1 MTKLL
6 QLDEIDYK
14 DDLYTLIS
22 DPSLVGDARRSKRIN
37 LNKLPAKGRIWDI
50 TPIVSPMQTPNLEFN
65 DLFQMNLDAGQ
76 LSIDQNSPLVNVG
89 GSPIYKHGCAKSNIN
104 LGMLNDGDSWHV
116 GFRIV
121 TNGTGFCLDNLMFY
135 DKNAT
140 ASSLAADYLNS
151 ISNNV
156 QITAPTLIVSANRSN
171 AQLTVNGSFYN
182 PVFDSYVTSSG
193 PYPVKYSFSTQT
205 ANNNTVLLLLSRTG
219 NTLNAAIASV
229 DTAGNYDI
237 HELHHLGN
245 DTHPFEFDNLAM
257 FIYAGTVLSSQ
268 LEYQVI
274 SPTLTVGLPS
284 YDVLNTNYDV
294 NYNGTQELFYEAFAV
309 IPHRPSG
316 VIIEQP
322 TFPPYTRVGE
332 FLNTYL
338 DPNYNG
344 PASKPYGINYGL
356 ETNKTVIVT
365 STAANNES
373 FELMVREP
381 EFNELATTVANLANN
396 AVQNLSYGEIVV
408 YVKNALNSEELFTG
422 EMSFDTF
429 DAAYEHLVVLPAFLP
444 KRIVIDDRP
453 IGNGQQI
460 FIDGVAQKLYLI
472 GQNNIKLSTY
482 CAFSGE
488 PYPACHSENSDFPRP
503 WSGAFPE
510 LYLRAKF
517 DACYFVDYWGSMDC
531 NAYGSEQL
539 VLSGYVDTPSSPT
552 TLFTSKLRV
561 GKNSAV
567 YIFSGSVDYYDG
579 GSILLEDNAY
589 MYLRF
594 EHYKNNG
601 LDPLNSPFTIYKSG
615 KARLEIDVA
624 INYQTLPL
632 NGEPYQFRIINPK
645 NGILPFIISTVFSQY
660 VDIVQ
665 INVNYEPIFTVD
677 NVRMIRSLIDFK
689 PGFNYEPVLM
699 LPDNATVFFIVGEVN
714 LQGYPLYT
722 SNSQAVHRFIGF
734 PDAKLISSAPILVSN
749 DENGQNSFVVD
760 GVTLECPTEPVIFME
775 SGSVTVR
782 NSKIVS
788 PKGIGYN
795 AQGDGGTPYL
805 NSLIKLQNVE
815 FYSDNRQNETSIVK
829 LNSRGDVVISDVVF
843 TGNGVGGI
851 PLLDLINLENNTS
864 IIIDGLSV
872 KLDINVLSPLIC
884 IDNNPRPPCSISVK
898 GVHIGHGA
906 SQQQAPSAYNLF
918 TLDPSGAA
926 AGNYSVYDHTTDN
939 RIVTDNSKPFMIYN
953 DPSIVTTPD
962 QIGADVFVF
971 LEQSVTGFESMKY
984 GFENDQNG
992 RLIYL
997 SDIAGMFEIRIKGT
1011 VISDP
1016 NTDVEFR
1023 FRQSNP
1029 TDAVGHNKFL
1039 SVNTGVTGVVDVD
1052 MLLHRS
1058 LMPSGIYG
1066 LAIRNQSNLANV
1078 ELSNLLFTIREF

>member
-1 MTKLL
+1 M
-6 QLDEIDYK
+6 QLDPTDYK
-14 DDLYTLIS
+14 NGLYTLVS
-22 DPSLVGDARRSKRIN
+22 DPSLVGNARRTKRLAIDN
-37 LNKLPAKGRIWDI
+37 IPAIPRTWDI
-50 TPIVSPMQTPNLEFN
+50 TPIVNPPTTPDLEIV
-65 DLFQMNLDAGQ
+65 DTFQLNVSSQNELG
-76 LSIDQNSPLVNVG
+76 IDPTSPLITVG
-89 GSPIYKHGCAKSNIN
+89 EEPMYKHGCAKTNIN
-104 LGMLNDGDSWHV
+104 LAMLNDGDTWHV
-116 GFRIV
+116 GLRAIAAGGYTSSSV
-121 TNGTGFCLDNLMFY
+121 VFY
-135 DKNAT
+135 DTNVD
-140 ASSLAADYLNS
+140 AAEYAAHALH
-151 ISNNV
+151 
-156 QITAPTLIVSANRSN
+156 
-171 AQLTVNGSFYN
+171 QLTNSGGEPSNQLALSITRSAANLSIAGTAYN
-182 PVFDSYVTSSG
+182 PVVQSYQQISG
-193 PYPVKYSFSTQT
+193 AFPLKYSVSTNGAENTT
-205 ANNNTVLLLLSRTG
+205 ALMLLHRDG
-219 NTLNAAIASV
+219 NTLNVTIAAV
-229 DTAGNYDI
+229 DMAGNYDI
-237 HELHHLGN
+237 SEVHSVGN
-245 DTHPFEFDNLAM
+245 DNLPFDFSSLTM
-257 FIYAGTVLSSQ
+257 FLYLGTVTSPAM
-268 LEYQVI
+268 EYQLVV
-274 SPTLTVGLPS
+274 PTITTGLPD
-284 YDVLNTNYDV
+284 YDVAFTKYETV
-294 NYNGTQELFYEAFAV
+294 YSGTQSTFDALFPVEA
-309 IPHRPSG
+309 HRPSG
-316 VIIEQP
+316 VLIEQAV
-322 TFPPYTRVGE
+322 FPEGVRVGE
-332 FLNTYL
+332 LLNVRVDLHYDGAPPT
-338 DPNYNG
+338 
-344 PASKPYGINYGL
+344 PYGLSLAHGKTYMVTANHSEGVALERIIRSSEYDSLVQTVNGL
-356 ETNKTVIVT
+356 STG
-365 STAANNES
+365 STAG
-373 FELMVREP
+373 LP
-381 EFNELATTVANLANN
+381 
-396 AVQNLSYGEIVV
+396 YGEIVV
-408 YVKNALNSEELFTG
+408 YVNNGLDTVDMFTG
-422 EMSFDTF
+422 SRAFDTF
-429 DAAYEHLVVLPAFLP
+429 EAAYEYLITLPPYLP
-444 KRIVIDDRP
+444 KRMVLDDRP
-453 IGNGQQI
+453 IGATGPNY
-460 FIDGVAQKLYLI
+460 FEGVVGKTYLI

-488 PYPACHSENSDFPRP
+488 PYPAYYSENTDFPRP
-503 WSGAFPE
+503 FYGAYPQ

-517 DACYFVDYWGSMDC
+517 DACYFVDYWGSIEP

-539 VLSGYVDTPSSPT
+539 VLSGYVDTPGSPS
-552 TLFTSKLRV
+552 TLFTSKLRI

-567 YIFSGSVDYYDG
+567 YIFPGSVDYYDG

-594 EHYKNNG
+594 EHYKNSG

-615 KARLEIDVA
+615 KARLEIEVA
-624 INYQTLPL
+624 VNYQTLPL

-645 NGILPFIISTVFSQY
+645 NGILPFIPSTVFSQY

-689 PGFNYEPVLM
+689 PGFNYEPVLT

-734 PDAKLISSAPILVSN
+734 PDAKLISSVPILVSN
-749 DENGQNSFVVD
+749 DVNGQNSFVVD
-760 GVTLECPTEPVIFME
+760 GVTLECPTEPVISME

-843 TGNGVGGI
+843 TGNGVGGV

-918 TLDPSGAA
+918 TLVPSGAA

-1023 FRQSNP
+1023 FRQPNP

-1039 SVNTGVTGVVDVD
+1039 SVNTGVTGVIDVD

>member
-37 LNKLPAKGRIWDI
+37 LNKLPAMPRIWDI
-50 TPIVSPMQTPNLEFN
+50 TPIVNPPTTPDLEII
-65 DLFQMNLDAGQ
+65 DTFQLNVGSQNA
-76 LSIDQNSPLVNVG
+76 LSIDPASPLITVDG
-89 GSPIYKHGCAKSNIN
+89 QPILKHGCAKTNIN
-104 LGMLNDGDSWHV
+104 LAMLNDGDTWHV
-116 GFRIV
+116 GLRSIV
-121 TNGTGFCLDNLMFY
+121 TGGYTLSSVVFY
-135 DKNAT
+135 DTSADAAEYA
-140 ASSLAADYLNS
+140 ASQLDQFTNPGHAPSNRLVLSADRSAANLS
-151 ISNNV
+151 IAG
-156 QITAPTLIVSANRSN
+156 TM
-171 AQLTVNGSFYN
+171 YN
-182 PVFDSYVTSSG
+182 PVTQSYHQIG
-193 PYPVKYSFSTQT
+193 GEFPMKYDVDTNGSDNTT
-205 ANNNTVLLLLSRTG
+205 ALMLLHRDG
-219 NTLNAAIASV
+219 NTLNVTIAAV
-229 DTAGNYDI
+229 DMTGNYDI
-237 HELHHLGN
+237 NEVHSVGN
-245 DTHPFEFDNLAM
+245 DNFPFDFSSLTM
-257 FIYAGTVLSSQ
+257 FLYLGTVASPSMV
-268 LEYQVI
+268 YQSVA
-274 SPTLTVGLPS
+274 PTITAGLPD
-284 YDVLNTNYDV
+284 YDVAFTRYETV
-294 NYNGTQELFYEAFAV
+294 YSGTQLAFDALFPVDA
-309 IPHRPSG
+309 HRPSG
-316 VIIEQP
+316 VLVQQAVLPEGV
-322 TFPPYTRVGE
+322 RVGE
-332 FLNTYL
+332 LLNVRVDLQYEGA
-338 DPNYNG
+338 P
-344 PASKPYGINYGL
+344 PMPYGRSLAHGKTYIVTANSSEGVGL
-356 ETNKTVIVT
+356 ERIICSSEYDVLVQTVNGLST
-365 STAANNES
+365 GSTAG
-373 FELMVREP
+373 L
-381 EFNELATTVANLANN
+381 L
-396 AVQNLSYGEIVV
+396 YGEIVV
-408 YVKNALNSEELFTG
+408 YVNNGLDTVDMFTG
-422 EMSFDTF
+422 SRAFDTF
-429 DAAYEHLVVLPAFLP
+429 EAAYEYLITLPPYLP
-444 KRIVIDDRP
+444 KRMVIDDRP
-453 IGNGQQI
+453 IGIGQPI
-460 FIDGVAQKLYLI
+460 FVDGVAQKLYLI

-488 PYPACHSENSDFPRP
+488 PYPAYYSENTDFPRP
-503 WSGAFPE
+503 FYGAYPQ

-517 DACYFVDYWGSMDC
+517 DACYFVDYWGSIEPD
-531 NAYGSEQL
+531 AYGSEQL

-552 TLFTSKLRV
+552 TLFTSKLRI

-567 YIFSGSVDYYDG
+567 YIFPGSVDYYDG

-594 EHYKNNG
+594 EHYKNSG

-624 INYQTLPL
+624 VNYQTLPL

-645 NGILPFIISTVFSQY
+645 NGILPFIPSTVFSQY

-689 PGFNYEPVLM
+689 PGFNYEPVLT

-714 LQGYPLYT
+714 LQGYPLHT

-734 PDAKLISSAPILVSN
+734 PDAKLISSVPILVSN
-749 DENGQNSFVVD
+749 DVDGQNSFVVD
-760 GVTLECPTEPVIFME
+760 GVTLECPTEPVISME

-918 TLDPSGAA
+918 TLVPSGAA

-1023 FRQSNP
+1023 FRQPNP